1 MKPSDS
7 RSANRPFKNLKALLE
22 TNHFRLS
29 GESPAQRP
37 PDAQIDPEP
46 DPAEERRLFLEAMA
60 DVHRIGRDRHVVA
73 PHRAIPPAR
82 EAAPGDSSIVSC
94 LEKMIKTGEGF
105 IIALT
110 PEYIAG
116 SGENVHPE
124 IIRRLHQGQYA
135 IQDYIDLH
143 GLNVNTARQAFDE
156 FMKSSTTTGK
166 QGVLI
171 VHGRGLSSAAEPV
184 LKSNVVRWL
193 TQGSWRKWVIAYSS
207 ARSCD
212 GGAGATYVL
221 LRTRRPMR
229 QTPKKQCPRCC
240 AKR

>member
-171 VHGRGLSSAAEPV
+171 VHGRGLSSPRHPV
-184 LKSNVVRWL
+184 LKEKLRLWLSTGRW
-193 TQGSWRKWVIAYSS
+193 RNWVLAFTS
-207 ARSCD
+207 ARAED

-221 LRTRRPMR
+221 LR
-229 QTPKKQCPRCC
+229 KKPVSKSQRKDSCFVR
-240 AKR
+240 